1 MSARVRR
8 VRGWQALDSRGRPT
22 VACRVDL
29 VSGASGRAI
38 VPSGASAGSH
48 EAHELRDGDDRYGG
62 RGVLRAVGHVNGV
75 LSDAVTGLDASE
87 PGAVDAALLALDDS
101 PGFAMLGANAMLAVS
116 LASAIAAADDAGV
129 PLARHLGG
137 PGDLLL
143 PMPMVNVLSGGAHAG
158 GALDVQDFLVI
169 PCGAGSF
176 TEAIEWAVRVR
187 DTATAIAGR
196 DGHRAATLVADE
208 GGLGIPLP
216 TNRSALE
223 LLTRAIEEAGLV
235 PGGDAG
241 IAIDVAASEFF
252 EGGRYRLRAEGR
264 VLDAGQL
271 RDEIVGWCADF
282 PVLSVEDPLHEDDWA
297 GWSEV
302 TAALGGSVEVVGDDL
317 FVTQS
322 ERLRRGIDAGAA
334 TSVLVKVNQN
344 GLISRAQEVVA
355 LAHSS
360 GYATV
365 VSARSGDT
373 EDTWL
378 ADLAVGW
385 RAGQIKVGSTH
396 RSERNAKWNRLLEFE
411 ATESTT
417 FAGPWPVRRDP
428 GLGRDRPSPRSATW
442 VEERGASQ

>member
-1 MSARVRR
+1 MSAEVGR

-29 VSGASGRAI
+29 ASGATGRAT

-48 EAHELRDGDDRYGG
+48 EAHELRDGGDQYGG
-62 RGVLRAVGHVNGV
+62 RGVLRAVGHVNGP
-75 LSDAVTGLDASE
+75 LAGAVIGVDASE
-87 PGAVDAALLALDDS
+87 PGAVDNALLALDDS
-101 PGFAMLGANAMLAVS
+101 PGFATIGANAMLAVS
-116 LASAIAAADDAGV
+116 LASAIAAADHAGV

-158 GALDVQDFLVI
+158 GALDIQDFLVI

-176 TEAIEWAVRVR
+176 AEAIEWAVRVR
-187 DTATAIAGR
+187 DTATAVARR
-196 DGHRAATLVADE
+196 DGHCAAALVADE
-208 GGLGIPLP
+208 GGLGVPLP

-223 LLTRAIEEAGLV
+223 LLTRAIEEAGLA
-235 PGGDAG
+235 PGVDAG

-252 EGGRYRLRAEGR
+252 EDGRYLLRAEGR
-264 VLDAGQL
+264 VLDTGQL
-271 RDEIVGWCADF
+271 RDEIIGWCADF

-297 GWSEV
+297 GWSKV
-302 TAALGGSVEVVGDDL
+302 TAALGRSVEVVGDDL

-344 GLISRAQEVVA
+344 GLVSRAQEVVA
-355 LAHSS
+355 LAQAS
-360 GYATV
+360 GYGTV

-396 RSERNAKWNRLLEFE
+396 RSERNAKWNRLLELE
-411 ATESTT
+411 ATESTK
-417 FAGPWPVRRDP
+417 FAGPWPARP
-428 GLGRDRPSPRSATW
+428 GRALGRDRPSPRSATW
-442 VEERGASQ
+442 ATAGGAPQ